1 MYSCD
6 AVQIKSSEGG
16 VRANTYY
23 DNLDL
28 GYYLKPASFSNLK
41 AIGTGG
47 YVQYGTSVGGPSEN
61 FGNGRVYLYVHP
73 TGSGSRIM
81 SFKINISS
89 TWNYQPSFGYISA
102 DVSFYF
108 DGTSLYSAITTITS
122 ATNMARTG
130 LGIGQ
135 PVLADGYV
143 AIPIYSVNTNA
154 IYAKLEGSPSFDYN
168 AISWGSWVSV
178 AYPGAAIV
186 SVPGDIAVGGTITG
200 TEIYNNSWFRNYN
213 VNTGL
218 YNQTTTMHLSSQA
231 NGYWDISSTTSSTR
245 IAFYTGGHLIALRG
259 SVYANDTSEIGLLN
273 AAGSWGLRM
282 DSSLNVYVGNNM
294 TAVRSY
300 AAIAPTVASTNWV
313 TSFQNTPVSTMAFG
327 GDISAGGPTGTW
339 WFQVNM
345 RHSNASNYWG
355 TQLAYGW
362 EDNAN
367 EIYQRNVTGGSFSGW
382 VRYLN
387 SNNYTSYAVP
397 IGGATLD
404 NIFYY
409 RTNLGPYLGTLN
421 SARLQVYNTDG
432 GSAFMSFHKSGL
444 YAVNFGLDAD
454 NVMRIGGWSA
464 SANRWQLDMSGNQTV
479 AGTSTAT
486 GFFEGSDKRFKQL
499 IQDDYRAV
507 GVQNI
512 KPKLYIKDGKEE
524 VGYFAQDFQS
534 ILASA
539 VSESKEG
546 FLNLSYTQVHT
557 AKIAIIED
565 EVDILK
571 RRVTELESKLQKYEA

>member
-1 MYSCD
+1 M
-6 AVQIKSSEGG
+6 
-16 VRANTYY
+16 
-23 DNLDL
+23 
-28 GYYLKPASFSNLK
+28 
-41 AIGTGG
+41 
-47 YVQYGTSVGGPSEN
+47 
-61 FGNGRVYLYVHP
+61 
-73 TGSGSRIM
+73 
-81 SFKINISS
+81 
-89 TWNYQPSFGYISA
+89 
-102 DVSFYF
+102 
-108 DGTSLYSAITTITS
+108 
-122 ATNMARTG
+122 
-130 LGIGQ
+130 
-135 PVLADGYV
+135 
-143 AIPIYSVNTNA
+143 
-154 IYAKLEGSPSFDYN
+154 
-168 AISWGSWVSV
+168 SV
-178 AYPGAAIV
+178 AYPGAAVV
-186 SVPGDIAVGGTITG
+186 SVPGDIVVGGSITG
-200 TEIYNNSWFRNYN
+200 TEIFNNAWFRNN
-213 VNTGL
+213 AVNTGL

-245 IAFYTGGHLIALRG
+245 IAFYTGGHLSALRG

-273 AAGSWGLRM
+273 TAGTWGLRM
-282 DSSLNVYVGNNM
+282 DNSLNVYIGNNM

-313 TSFQNTPVSTMAFG
+313 TSFQNTPISTMAFG
-327 GDISAGGPTGTW
+327 GDVSAGGPTGTW

-345 RHSNASNYWG
+345 RHSNPANYWG

-367 EIYQRNVTGGSFSGW
+367 EIYQRNVTGGNWSAW

-387 SNNYTSYAVP
+387 SSNYSGYAVP
-397 IGGATLD
+397 IGGATLT
-404 NIFYY
+404 NIFYFQ
-409 RTNLGPYLGTLN
+409 TNQGPYLGSLS
-421 SARLQVYNTDG
+421 SARLQVYNSNNE
-432 GSAFMSFHKSGL
+432 SAFMSFHRSGQ

-464 SANRWQLDMSGNQTV
+464 AANRWQLDMSGNQTV

-486 GFFEGSDKRFKQL
+486 GFFEGSDSRFKQL
-499 IQDDYRAV
+499 IQDDYRVV

-546 FLNLSYTQVHT
+546 FLNLSYTQVNT

-571 RRVTELESKLQKYEA
+571 RIISELDFKVQKYEA